1 MCFGMMEVGSEKSGH
16 TKKVLHAISV
26 AVVTVVTGSDDD
38 SSNDIVSPRQ
48 TSIYVKLRVRR

>member
-1 MCFGMMEVGSEKSGH
+1 MMEVGSEKSGH